1 MTANLTYNFSMQSP
15 VGAPDGKLQLQNPLF
30 MILDAVR
37 EGGSI
42 GRAATRLGLSYRY
55 LWGVLK
61 KQETAFGQS
70 LLAGGQ
76 GQAARLSEFGERLLW
91 AEKKMLARL
100 LPDAESLAARIDR
113 ELMLAVDPAL
123 QVLPMMASHDLLFGL
138 LREHLQREAGVL
150 LDVEYV
156 GSMQALAALND
167 GRCRVAGFH
176 LPLADER
183 LCRRNSVIHL
193 GLGPHLRLGEHKLV
207 RLATREQGL
216 MVAADNPCG
225 ITSLADLLKPGV
237 VFVNRRSGCGTRLL
251 FDELLALDNISPL
264 GIVGYQDSEQTHLSV
279 AARVAA
285 GDANCG
291 FGLRAAAERFGL
303 HFVPV
308 VGEEYFVVCRTETL
322 ETAEFTVLIAVLR
335 SEEFRLLVA
344 AVPGYGAAGSGE
356 IVSLR
361 RTLPWYK

>member
-1 MTANLTYNFSMQSP
+1 MSAKLTYNFSTQSP
-15 VGAPDGKLQLQNPLF
+15 VGAPYGELQLQNPLF
-30 MILDAVR
+30 MMLDAIR

-42 GRAATRLGLSYRY
+42 GRAASQLGLSYRY

-61 KQETAFGQS
+61 KQEAAFGQA

-113 ELMLAVDPAL
+113 ELMLAVDPGL
-123 QVLPMMASHDLLFGL
+123 RLLPTMASHDLLFGV
-138 LREHLQREAGVL
+138 LRERLQRHGGVL

-156 GSMQALAALND
+156 GSGQALTGLNE
-167 GRCRVAGFH
+167 GKCSVAGIH

-183 LCRRNSVIHL
+183 LCRRNSGVHL
-193 GLGPHLRLGEHKLV
+193 GLGRQLRLGDHKLV
-207 RLATREQGL
+207 RFATREQGL
-216 MVAADNPCG
+216 MVSPGNPLG
-225 ITSLADLLKPGV
+225 IASLADLLNPQV
-237 VFVNRRSGCGTRLL
+237 VFVNRLPGCGTRFL
-251 FDELLALDNISPL
+251 FDELLALNEVSPTA
-264 GIVGYQDSEQTHLSV
+264 IRGYEGGEKTHLSV
-279 AARVAA
+279 AAHIAA

-291 FGLRAAAERFGL
+291 FGLRAAAERFAL
-303 HFVPV
+303 DFVPV
-308 VGEEYFVVCRTETL
+308 IREDYFIVCRKETL
-322 ETAEFTVLIAVLR
+322 ETREFTALIDVLR
-335 SEEFRLLVA
+335 SENFRLLVA
-344 AVPGYGAAGSGE
+344 AVPGYGSEGTGE